1 MHFSEIE
8 LYNFCIYKGQHN
20 IELIDQR
27 KKKNITLVGGMNG
40 RGKTTIL
47 DAIFLCLYGRK
58 AIEYIVGKK
67 EAYNKV
73 LKDRINKSADD
84 KTTHVK
90 ITMVMDDDEDT
101 IISITRTWSQANSK
115 ISTDLIVEK
124 NGIEDTYLSENWEYY
139 VEELIPYGI
148 AKFFF
153 FDNEKISQIADDDAF
168 DKIKDSIKS
177 VMGVTT
183 VETLCTH
190 IEKIR
195 KDKNASLK
203 KTSAPALTKESEEL
217 STVIEDY
224 ETKIRNLYAQRAAL
238 FPELEKTANK
248 LEETEQS
255 FWKKGG
261 NLGLNHD
268 DIIRE
273 QHELKNRESALKEQ
287 AIALASSPATPM
299 CLCKELAVT
308 TYNEIMSNEK
318 TRAVKYSYPIV
329 SKLYKSLLEEFKGN
343 YSASTDS
350 YKTLSK
356 LVKAQLKKLEDEI
369 GSEAVN
375 AITPLAKSLI
385 EKFISEDIARISSE
399 AMSIVSENKKVII
412 ALEQLEVHLSS
423 SAEKNDT
430 VKLLNEIKELQAKKT
445 ELETEISRC
454 DDQIHSA
461 QFEKEQFK
469 RQLNKVLLKIASNA
483 DTSDDNVRIIEYS
496 TMILDVMH
504 EFVRRLQAQKVGIL
518 EKNITSCFKF
528 LAQKQAII
536 TSIIIDPETLDI
548 TLKDYKG
555 GVLLKD
561 QLSAGEKQMFAISI
575 LWGLALSSGY
585 KLPVIIDTPMA
596 RLDSAHRSN
605 FINKYLPNASSQVI
619 VLSTDE
625 EINGKYLDD
634 IKAYVNKAYTLI
646 YNDSEKC
653 STIEPGYFGG
663 GYNDL

>member
-8 LYNFCIYKGQHN
+8 LYNFGIYKGQHN

-318 TRAVKYSYPIV
+318 SRAVKYSYPIV